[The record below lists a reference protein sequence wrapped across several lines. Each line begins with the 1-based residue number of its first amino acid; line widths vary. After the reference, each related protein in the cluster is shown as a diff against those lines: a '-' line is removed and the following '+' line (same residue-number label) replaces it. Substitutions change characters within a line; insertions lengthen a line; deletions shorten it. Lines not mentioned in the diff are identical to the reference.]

1 MEIPTRYPR
10 PRWQSFVMADH
21 QKQKALALPDFGHVD
36 GGLLAEHQ
44 PDLAYLYVAG
54 DEDADGCGRHGG
66 CFGL

>member
-1 MEIPTRYPR
+1 MP
-10 PRWQSFVMADH
+10 DH
-21 QKQKALALPDFGHVD
+21 QKQKAPALPDFGHVD

-54 DEDADGCGRHGG
+54 DEDADGRGRHGG